1 MVSIKD
7 VAKHAGVAISTV
19 SKVLNKYPNVSEETR
34 LKVNAAIEELG
45 FVPNSIASALSSKK
59 TDRVALL
66 LDANRHAQAIDE
78 IPMKYIVGAINK
90 AKELNID
97 IITVFFTMIQEMS
110 VEEVTRYFQSQSIE
124 GLIICGLSKQDTVLH
139 ELIATGKFKIVL
151 IDAPGV
157 SESTSSI
164 HIDHKQAQYE
174 VAKEM
179 IVTNKASFEKMYGV
193 GMKAPD
199 VADDELGDE
208 PYEWGKKILYIAGKP
223 NGYVSDERMQG
234 MLRLAEELDLTLTV
248 QTGNFSELQARNITM
263 EFADEQDAI
272 VCASDLMAIGAMKAL
287 IDMDI
292 FRPVCGYDGINLMGY
307 AGKQM
312 HTVKQDFQEI
322 AATAV
327 KEITRLMSGKEG
339 REVIVPHQLIR
350 IEYKDVIS

>member
-1 MVSIKD
+1 
-7 VAKHAGVAISTV
+7 
-19 SKVLNKYPNVSEETR
+19 
-34 LKVNAAIEELG
+34 
-45 FVPNSIASALSSKK
+45 
-59 TDRVALL
+59 
-66 LDANRHAQAIDE
+66 
-78 IPMKYIVGAINK
+78 
-90 AKELNID
+90 
-97 IITVFFTMIQEMS
+97 